1 MTLLVYK
8 KGAAG
13 VERRRKGN
21 KDNKGVAPGEQ
32 IWPIS
37 NHAKPGAMV
46 MESPI
51 IELLVEDEITIREHL
66 VSSRLFSIYKAHEAP
81 QGGGR

>member
-1 MTLLVYK
+1 
-8 KGAAG
+8 
-13 VERRRKGN
+13 
-21 KDNKGVAPGEQ
+21 
-32 IWPIS
+32 
-37 NHAKPGAMV
+37 